1 MFVCLTFV
9 LLRFSGA
16 GTLSCGGSLFGPPRC
31 GQPFAGLQCEATRGC
46 STLGWLQLKWI
57 LKGWPNMTKYD
68 IHKNAVAL
76 HSNYI
81 YKKYI
86 YSWAFAE
93 EVHFMFCLHQML
105 SCFFSPGLLWKNVW
119 EAQVVTW
126 LQSSWQV
133 IYCFHQITI
142 LPWVLI
148 IYHHVLIS
156 TTFWAKQNRQSRSNL
171 LEIGPCTDDITWYK

>member
-1 MFVCLTFV
+1 MFVYLTFV

-31 GQPFAGLQCEATRGC
+31 GQPFAGLLCEATGGC

-57 LKGWPNMTKYD
+57 LKGWPNTGMTKYD

-81 YKKYI
+81 YIYI
-86 YSWAFAE
+86 RGLLLRRFTLCFACIRCCH
-93 EVHFMFCLHQML
+93 V
-105 SCFFSPGLLWKNVW
+105 FFSPGLLWKNVW

-133 IYCFHQITI
+133 TI

-148 IYHHVLIS
+148 IYHHVFIS
-156 TTFWAKQNRQSRSNL
+156 TTFWAKQNRLLRSNL
-171 LEIGPCTDDITWYK
+171 LEIGPCTDDITRYK